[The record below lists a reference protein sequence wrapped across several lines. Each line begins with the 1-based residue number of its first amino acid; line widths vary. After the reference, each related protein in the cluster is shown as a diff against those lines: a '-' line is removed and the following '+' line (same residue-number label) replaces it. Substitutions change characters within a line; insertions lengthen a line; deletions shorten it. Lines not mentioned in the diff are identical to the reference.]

1 MFYSWCWID
10 LKPSSFIL
18 TFPFVYILGFFW
30 LGVEQW
36 GIEEIFV
43 FPQHVWLGGWKVKE
57 LKTNLFGWEE
67 KWEDKKS
74 KLYVWE
80 PKMCGLAWQL
90 LGMLG
95 NILGMLATSSA
106 SSACFL
112 QGPRSP
118 TSKNPPPP
126 HTCCLI
132 SCEAKEVVYHQVS
145 ILLMWE
151 PKMCRFA
158 WQLLGML
165 SNVLGRPQHALQR
178 PRHAFC
184 KVLGVP
190 HQRKTLLLA
199 AL

>member
-18 TFPFVYILGFFW
+18 AFPFIYILGFFW

-74 KLYVWE
+74 NLYVWE

-95 NILGMLATSSA
+95 N
-106 SSACFL
+106 
-112 QGPRSP
+112 
-118 TSKNPPPP
+118 
-126 HTCCLI
+126 
-132 SCEAKEVVYHQVS
+132 
-145 ILLMWE
+145 
-151 PKMCRFA
+151 
-158 WQLLGML
+158 
-165 SNVLGRPQHALQR
+165 VLGRPRHTLQR
-178 PRHAFC
+178 PRHALQKCIYIYIYIYYYLRDCTCLNQIFFC
-184 KVLGVP
+184 SKIP
-190 HQRKTLLLA
+190 THFYI
-199 AL
+199 